1 MLESLGLL
9 VGTQQ
14 GSVTISDS
22 AGDIASLTPTEF
34 AGLANLGVSAI
45 TATDTSVYLTVA
57 QALALESTPV
67 AITALQGEVF
77 VAVTAANIDDLTP
90 AQILA
95 LPSIGVN
102 AITDPRSPRF

>member
-1 MLESLGLL
+1 M
-9 VGTQQ
+9 
-14 GSVTISDS
+14 
-22 AGDIASLTPTEF
+22 
-34 AGLANLGVSAI
+34 
-45 TATDTSVYLTVA
+45 
-57 QALALESTPV
+57 

-102 AITDPRSPRF
+102 AITVSPITAILSISVAQALALEQSGIYVGPLQTVRT